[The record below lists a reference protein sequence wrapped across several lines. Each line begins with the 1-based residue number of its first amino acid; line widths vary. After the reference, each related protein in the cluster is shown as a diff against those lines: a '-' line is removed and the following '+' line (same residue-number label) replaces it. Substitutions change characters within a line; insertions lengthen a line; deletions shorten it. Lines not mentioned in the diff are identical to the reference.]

1 MEFKAPTVP
10 KTFSID
16 WSVWLPT
23 GVTITSATNTLD
35 DELTEDATS
44 HNDTVVNVK
53 ISAGVAGKVY
63 ECVSHI
69 VDSDSVPYDQV
80 WYLNVQKQIN

>member
-44 HNDTVVNVK
+44 HNDTIVNVT
-53 ISAGVAGKVY
+53 ISAGLAGKTY
-63 ECVSHI
+63 EILSNI
-69 VDSDSVPYDQV
+69 VGSDSEPYTQA
-80 WYLNVQKQIN
+80 WYLDVKKQIN